1 MNNTELTLDQLA
13 EIAGG
18 PHYRDWFSSSFMS
31 RAIIHPNFKT
41 GLHDSV
47 HCFRGKQARKLE
59 TRVGGSSDPGGDD
72 I

>member
-13 EIAGG
+13 EVAGG
-18 PHYRDWFSSSFMS
+18 APHYTDYGGSRFMS
-31 RAIIHPNFKT
+31 RAIIHPQFKT

-47 HCFRGKQARKLE
+47 HCFRGKK
-59 TRVGGSSDPGGDD
+59 TRNQTNLIVPTDGDD

>member
-13 EIAGG
+13 EVAGG
-18 PHYRDWFSSSFMS
+18 GVFAKLDGFKQ
-31 RAIIHPNFKT
+31 IIHPQFIT

-47 HCFRGKQARKLE
+47 HCFRGRK
-59 TRVGGSSDPGGDD
+59 TRNQTNIIVPTDGDD